1 MKNIIRSSCLVAL
14 FTAWLLPLNSFGAE
28 GPESL
33 LHGEMEAINHNFR
46 LVNRQYTDPV
56 QKASTL
62 RLIAEMQQHAETART
77 LTPPKAGK
85 LAGDDQTRYVGTF
98 HKDLD
103 ALIKEMGALQH
114 AVAADK
120 IDVAKAEIDKIA
132 QLKDASHK
140 ELGVGDGHKRKGGP
154 PPPGP

>member
-1 MKNIIRSSCLVAL
+1 MKKMIRSSCLVAL
-14 FTAWLLPLNSFGAE
+14 LTAWFLPLNISGAE

-33 LHGEMEAINHNFR
+33 LHGEMETINHNFR
-46 LVNRQYTDPV
+46 LVNRQYGDPT

-62 RLIAEMQQHAETART
+62 TLIAEMQKHAEKART
-77 LTPPKAGK
+77 LTPPRTEK
-85 LAGDDQTRYVGTF
+85 LAGADQTRYVDTF

-120 IDVAKAEIDKIA
+120 VDVAKAEIDKIA
-132 QLKDASHK
+132 QLKAVSHK
-140 ELGVGDGHKRKGGP
+140 ELGVGDGRKRKGGS
-154 PPPGP
+154 PPPGQ